1 MSSHLDEVD
10 RNDFENDDEEED
22 DEYWDD
28 VRHAYGEDH
37 L

>member
-1 MSSHLDEVD
+1 MSSHLDEVE